1 MINDMNICKHN
12 VLYLLNMN
20 IEKNTNMN
28 TPTIHFILFSL
39 NPFLISYKIRF
50 TKILLFISNK
60 LFLYRMYVKYNIYH
74 YKDNKRT
81 DHNPDIISKRCTWSK
96 KHYR

>member
-1 MINDMNICKHN
+1 
-12 VLYLLNMN
+12 
-20 IEKNTNMN
+20 MN

-50 TKILLFISNK
+50 AKILLFISNK